1 MITYIDLLLL
11 TEIWTTEEDEN
22 LKQLVTTYG
31 TGNCKSI
38 HCFLI
43 NKLYITNCITC
54 LYCIVGTLVAQSLS
68 ERTGKQCRERWHNH
82 LGSGIKKGEW
92 TEEVSLISIIN
103 CLSVF

>member
-31 TGNCKSI
+31 TGNCMSI

-43 NKLYITNCITC
+43 NKLSITN
-54 LYCIVGTLVAQSLS
+54 
-68 ERTGKQCRERWHNH
+68 
-82 LGSGIKKGEW
+82 
-92 TEEVSLISIIN
+92 
-103 CLSVF
+103 